1 MPNVLITGANRGL
14 GLEFAKQYS
23 DDGWN
28 VVTTIREPSPELESL
43 GVQIEHLDMAD
54 LNAVASFGERLNALD
69 LLVANAG
76 TYGPKEA
83 TNAEDAEAWL
93 DTIRINT
100 VAPYL
105 LARSVQPLVEA
116 NRGKLI
122 AVSTKMGSIEDNS
135 SGGFLAYRSSKTALN
150 MAWRNLALDVRR
162 SGAVAAMLH
171 PGWVQ
176 TRMGGSSAPLTPEES
191 IAGMRRVI
199 DGLGKRDSGE
209 FFAYDGSRIPW

>member
-28 VVTTIREPSPELESL
+28 VVTTIREPSPELDSL

-122 AVSTKMGSIEDNS
+122 AVSTKMGSIEDDG
-135 SGGFLAYRSSKTALN
+135 SGGFLRLPFVQDGAQHGVAQPCARCPT
-150 MAWRNLALDVRR
+150 VRR
-162 SGAVAAMLH
+162 SRSDAPPWLGTDADGRKLGAARA
-171 PGWVQ
+171 
-176 TRMGGSSAPLTPEES
+176 GGKHCRHAPRH
-191 IAGMRRVI
+191 RRT
-199 DGLGKRDSGE
+199 
-209 FFAYDGSRIPW
+209 W